1 MCDLLSVVIVTH
13 PYEMRHKSQN
23 IKTVLATYSDSMH
36 QELSFDVLHLYVG
49 AWEVF
54 ENYF

>member
-1 MCDLLSVVIVTH
+1 MIYIVYVTH

-54 ENYF
+54 